1 MAQKQPWSDKRPLWR
16 GAWFPNSGR
25 QHGLW
30 RKEHHM
36 SNQDIHGSCSWW
48 MEEKWAQPKR
58 ARLLKNAHDCLF
70 LSTLLTSDLILSLF
84 FLNFLGLHPWHLE
97 VLRLGVKS
105 ELWVPAYTTA
115 IATRDPNLVCDLHH
129 SSWQCR
135 ILNALRKAR
144 DQTQSSW
151 ILVRFVTTETQQ
163 ELPDLIPW
171 WQP

>member
-1 MAQKQPWSDKRPLWR
+1 
-16 GAWFPNSGR
+16 
-25 QHGLW
+25 
-30 RKEHHM
+30 
-36 SNQDIHGSCSWW
+36 

-135 ILNALRKAR
+135 IP
-144 DQTQSSW
+144 DPQSKGSNPHRHGYW
-151 ILVRFVTTETQQ
+151 SGL
-163 ELPDLIPW
+163 LPLSHNGNVPKVGNFPVPW
-171 WQP
+171 GYQWFGMK